1 MAEKVILDVS
11 RSMLHAWIGQQATG
25 IDRVELEYVRHFR
38 NTGRAMVRFRHRWVC
53 FGEAD
58 TRKLFDLL
66 LQDEPA
72 SRIRLGWLA
81 VKGYLLS
88 WRAPQAR
95 DVLINTAHLGLD
107 DRTYAGKVR
116 RRGLRA
122 VYFLHDL
129 IPITHP
135 EYCGP
140 RAPAAHHRR
149 MSTILESA
157 SAVLVNSTGTGR
169 ELQEYA
175 VRKGGKAPRW
185 RMAPLGPGRLCL
197 PAGPRPLAEPYFVML
212 STIEPRKNHLLL
224 LEIWREMVQQLGD
237 RAPRL
242 VVIGRRG
249 WECEQVTN
257 FLDRCP
263 ALRGFVTEVAGCGDA
278 QLAAWL
284 AHAQALLFPTFT
296 EGFGLP
302 LLEAL
307 TLGVPAIVSEL
318 ENFREFARDVPE
330 YVSPIDGLGW
340 KRLILQY
347 ATDSDARKAQLA
359 RIAGYRAPTWDEHF
373 QVVDKLLAE
382 L

>member
-1 MAEKVILDVS
+1 
-11 RSMLHAWIGQQATG
+11 MLHAWIGQQATG
-25 IDRVELEYVRHFR
+25 IDRVELEYVRYFR
-38 NTGRAMVRFRHRWVC
+38 KTARAMVRLRYRWVC
-53 FGEAD
+53 FSEAD
-58 TRKLFDLL
+58 TRRLFDLL
-66 LQDEPA
+66 LQDTSA
-72 SRIRLGWLA
+72 SRLRLGLLA

-88 WRAPQAR
+88 WRSPQAG

-107 DRTYAGKVR
+107 NKTYAPQVR

-149 MSTILESA
+149 MSTILDSA

-169 ELQEYA
+169 ELEEYA
-175 VRKGGKAPRW
+175 AGKGGKAPRW
-185 RMAPLGPGRLCL
+185 EVAPLGPGRLDM
-197 PAGPRPLAEPYFVML
+197 PVGPRPLAEPYFVVL

-224 LEIWREMVQQLGD
+224 LEIWREMVGRMGD

-257 FLDRCP
+257 FLDRC
-263 ALRGFVTEVAGCGDA
+263 ATLRGFVIEVGGCGDA
-278 QLAAWL
+278 QLATWL
-284 AHAQALLFPTFT
+284 AHAQALLFPSFT

-307 TLGVPAIVSEL
+307 TLGVPAIVSDL
-318 ENFREFARDVPE
+318 ENFREFAGDIPE

-347 ATDSDARKAQLA
+347 ATDSDARRAQIA
-359 RIAGYRAPTWDEHF
+359 RIAGYKAPTWDEHF
-373 QVVDKLLAE
+373 QAVENLLAGF
-382 L
+382 

>member
-1 MAEKVILDVS
+1 
-11 RSMLHAWIGQQATG
+11 MLHAWLEQRATG

-38 NTGRAMVRFRHRWVC
+38 DTGRAMVRLRRRWVF

-58 TRKLFDLL
+58 SRKLFDLL
-66 LQDEPA
+66 LQDKPA
-72 SRIRLGWLA
+72 SRLRLGLLA
-81 VKGYLLS
+81 AKGYLSS
-88 WRAPQAR
+88 WRSSRAG
-95 DVLINTAHLGLD
+95 DVLVNAAHLGLD
-107 DRTYAGKVR
+107 NKRYARHVR

-140 RAPAAHHRR
+140 NAPAAHHRR

-169 ELQEYA
+169 ELDRYA
-175 VRKGGKAPRW
+175 AGKGSQAPLW
-185 RMAPLGPGRLCL
+185 RMAPLGPGRLN
-197 PAGPRPLAEPYFVML
+197 PTAGPRPLAEPYFVVL

-224 LEIWREMVQQLGD
+224 LEIWREMIEQMGA

-257 FLDRCP
+257 FLDRC
-263 ALRGFVTEVAGCGDA
+263 ASLRGFVIEVARCDDA
-278 QLAAWL
+278 QLATWL
-284 AHAQALLFPTFT
+284 AHARALLFPSFA

-302 LLEAL
+302 LLEAI
-307 TLGVPAIVSEL
+307 TLGVPAIVSDL
-318 ENFREFARDVPE
+318 ENFREFAGNVPE

-347 ATDSDARKAQLA
+347 MADGDARKAQLA
-359 RIAGYRAPTWDEHF
+359 RIAAYKAPTWDEHF
-373 QVVDKLLAE
+373 QVVRKLLAGF
-382 L
+382 